1 MNFKNFLAIHPLA
14 ACSQTNFS
22 TSTRPQPS
30 QPKATAAE
38 QVVETPLPQ
47 PKQTETPNVTSTPQP
62 ESTAVP
68 AYGSCSIP
76 CSGPT
81 RTFKNAK
88 YNKWVKVVLCSSQ
101 RYDILMAESESGPF
115 HKVGD
120 SGGHGQDHCELV
132 NPNFADLRSDDDVTS
147 GNCPSCSVQSAG
159 SVTNIPDIYGKK
171 IYLRSRWGQPFE
183 LVDATAITTHTSC
196 WYECGVSFP

>member
-1 MNFKNFLAIHPLA
+1 MKNISYILASLGTI
-14 ACSQTNFS
+14 ACSQTKFS
-22 TSTRPQPS
+22 TQPVTQTN
-30 QPKATAAE
+30 QPKAAAAE
-38 QVVETPLPQ
+38 SVSPTPTPQTTATSTASPTPL
-47 PKQTETPNVTSTPQP
+47 STV
-62 ESTAVP
+62 VP
-68 AYGSCSIP
+68 AYGTCSAP
-76 CSGPT
+76 CSGTT

-101 RYDILMAESESGPF
+101 RYDILMSESESGPF

-147 GNCPSCSVQSAG
+147 GNCPSCAVQSAG